1 VLAASAPPCAALFR
15 IGASDD
21 KEKPEAVRTGRERRQ
36 ERCPIPIAIDQAPMV
51 YRGQIDQVPARE
63 NAGADGPASVF
74 ADHDRVVMGARFVLE
89 AIRRDS

>member
-1 VLAASAPPCAALFR
+1 
-15 IGASDD
+15 
-21 KEKPEAVRTGRERRQ
+21 
-36 ERCPIPIAIDQAPMV
+36 MV